1 MRNYLFLK
9 LYLIIIT
16 FLNYKTMSL
25 KNSITT
31 SDYLNFDSAL
41 NRALKIIKTEKN
53 YKIGFLV
60 VFGIN
65 SGLRISDILK
75 ITHEDL
81 KNDSITLMESKT
93 NKKRVIKLNDNIKKA
108 FELLQERGT
117 NNAGAIFLTNQNTVY
132 SRQYINRKLK
142 EIFGSKSLS
151 ISTHSLRKTF
161 GRKVW
166 ENNQESDK
174 ALLYLSE
181 IFNHSSPAITKR
193 YLGIRQEELDDIYM
207 SL

>member
-1 MRNYLFLK
+1 
-9 LYLIIIT
+9 
-16 FLNYKTMSL
+16 MSL
-25 KNSITT
+25 KNSVTT
-31 SDYLNFDSAL
+31 SDYMNFDSTL
-41 NRALKIIKTEKN
+41 NKALKIMKTGKN
-53 YKIGFLV
+53 CKIGFLV

-65 SGLRISDILK
+65 SGLRISEILK
-75 ITHEDL
+75 LRHEDL
-81 KNDSITLMESKT
+81 KNDSISLMESKT

-108 FELLQERGT
+108 YSLLLERKPDLDGFVFT
-117 NNAGAIFLTNQNTVY
+117 SNQNTVF
-132 SRQYINRKLK
+132 SKQYVNRKLK
-142 EIFGSKSLS
+142 EMFGSKSLA

-166 ENNQESDK
+166 ENNNETDK

-181 IFNHSSPAITKR
+181 LFNHSSTAITKR

>member
-1 MRNYLFLK
+1 MYNYLFLK
-9 LYLIIIT
+9 LYLIIIIL
-16 FLNYKTMSL
+16 LNYKTMSL

-41 NRALKIIKTEKN
+41 NKALKLIKTEKN

-81 KNDSITLMESKT
+81 KNDSVTLMESKT

-108 FELLQERGT
+108 YVLLQERGT
-117 NNAGAIFLTNQNTVY
+117 NNVGSIFLTNQNTVY

-161 GRKVW
+161 GRRVW

-193 YLGIRQEELDDIYM
+193 YLGIRQEEFDDIYM
-207 SL
+207 NL

>member
-1 MRNYLFLK
+1 LK
-9 LYLIIIT
+9 LNLIT
-16 FLNYKTMSL
+16 FIFQNLKTMSL
-25 KNSITT
+25 KNSVTT
-31 SDYLNFDSAL
+31 SDYMNFDSAL
-41 NRALKIIKTEKN
+41 NKALKIIKTDKN

-75 ITHEDL
+75 LKHEDL
-81 KNDSITLMESKT
+81 KIDSITLMESKT

-108 FELLQERGT
+108 YGLLRERDL
-117 NNAGAIFLTNQNTVY
+117 NDKGAVFLTNQNTIY

-166 ENNQESDK
+166 ENNNETDK

-181 IFNHSSPAITKR
+181 LFNHSSPAITKR